1 MSDGRAQDFIEKDGL
16 PNGAGSM
23 DIFWAACSDPGL
35 CRAQNEDSFCARP
48 ELGLYIVAD
57 GVGGNAGGD
66 VASQLAVDVITRE
79 IQQEIATGTFKAETN
94 ILEVPKQ
101 INRKRLSLSVEA
113 ANKKIAEVASSTPV
127 LQGMA
132 TTVAAVLVEGFS
144 MVVAHVGDSRVYLH
158 RNGHLRRLTD
168 DHSWVAEQIRAGV
181 LSEKEAENH
190 PLRNVVTRVLSGE
203 KSVNIQVED
212 FDLLDGDRV
221 LLCSD
226 GLSSVLSDPIISTM
240 LSEQKERQYLCDE
253 LVRRVNNSGGPD
265 NVTIVMFDVYVG

>member
-1 MSDGRAQDFIEKDGL
+1 MSGGIAQNFLEKDGR

-48 ELGLYIVAD
+48 ELGLYVVAD

-66 VASQLAVDVITRE
+66 VASQLVVEVITRE
-79 IQQEIATGTFKAETN
+79 IQQGVTTGAFTAESN

-101 INRKRLSLSVEA
+101 INRKRLSLSVKA
-113 ANKKIAEVASSTPV
+113 ANKNIAERTSSAPI
-127 LQGMA
+127 LRGMA
-132 TTVAAVLVEGFS
+132 TTVAAVLVEEFS

-168 DHSWVAEQIRAGV
+168 DHSWVAEQMRAGV
-181 LSEKEAENH
+181 LSEKEAHNH

-203 KSVNIQVED
+203 NSVDVQVAD

-226 GLSSVLSDPIISTM
+226 GLSSVLSDQIISTM

-265 NVTIVMFDVYVG
+265 NVTIVMFDVYAG